1 MNKPPLGVM
10 PERIWKEKRFEILR
24 KAICELVETTDQIV
38 PLEWIVESNKLIAE
52 LYGNLDKTSA
62 NEEVYPLGF
71 KVVFDSHNIAFPAS
85 AFDDDEKESMS
96 DFEMNGRLL
105 EAALIL
111 DCNVMDLIY
120 IKETVK
126 HRGFTAD
133 DKTELRGYGF
143 LIKETFEKTITDLT
157 GGSSAVSKGR
167 VCTLMF
173 TLDYIKRKR
182 QKAKKAKK
190 ANASNAK
197 QK

>member
-1 MNKPPLGVM
+1 MNKPSLGVM
-10 PERIWKEKRFEILR
+10 PEQIWKAERFETLR
-24 KAICELVETTDQIV
+24 RAICERVETTGQIV

-52 LYGNLDKTSA
+52 LYGNPDKSSVN
-62 NEEVYPLGF
+62 NEARPLGF
-71 KVVFDSHNIAFPAS
+71 KIVFGSHNIASPVS

-96 DFEMNGRLL
+96 DYEMNGRLL
-105 EAALIL
+105 EASLIL

-133 DKTELRGYGF
+133 DKAELRGYGF
-143 LIKETFEKTITDLT
+143 IIKETFEKTITDLT
-157 GGSSAVSKGR
+157 GGSSSVSKGR

-173 TLDYIKRKR
+173 TLDYIKRR
-182 QKAKKAKK
+182 RKKAKK